1 MASSSGTRRSAGVS
15 CGSTR
20 RILTLFHFSTNFAT
34 LPLISGVQT
43 IFTVSHAAR
52 FTFGFVA
59 FALPGV
65 ENPQKNRDEVP
76 FALNTLR
83 ENWLRS

>member
-1 MASSSGTRRSAGVS
+1 LSDIGKGNPRFGRN
-15 CGSTR
+15 
-20 RILTLFHFSTNFAT
+20 ILL
-34 LPLISGVQT
+34 LISGVQT